1 MVCIGFCRQDLALKS
16 LSAFTVL
23 VLVLVLC
30 IKRKIQMY
38 RTVYCMLYSVRCY
51 EKRIHDTCHIFF
63 FCILFNNFQGMHSR
77 CVFPCSSL
85 GKQSKRER
93 TVGGLKLPPIILK
106 NLHSSHY
113 LLSQAHK
120 GSKPLSSI
128 LYTCTLKW

>member
-1 MVCIGFCRQDLALKS
+1 MVCSIGFCRQDLALKT

-93 TVGGLKLPPIILK
+93 TVGGLKLPPIILHLQSSLFMVCHK
-106 NLHSSHY
+106 LTRDQNLC
-113 LLSQAHK
+113 
-120 GSKPLSSI
+120 PLYSI
-128 LYTCTLKW
+128 LVP